1 MEKCVILYCEDE
13 HRAVIEKSINQ
24 IRRFL
29 INTDFRQRLN
39 LHRKIKVYKVN
50 FDTKKLSD
58 DCVINLFETSKI
70 ERRKELFAELY

>member
-1 MEKCVILYCEDE
+1 MKILYCEDE

-24 IRRFL
+24 IRKFL

-50 FDTKKLSD
+50 FDIKKLSD
-58 DCVINLFETSKI
+58 DCIINLFKTSKI
-70 ERRKELFAELY
+70 ERIKELFTELY

>member
-1 MEKCVILYCEDE
+1 MKILYREDK
-13 HRAVIEKSINQ
+13 HTAVIEKSINQ

-39 LHRKIKVYKVN
+39 LHRKIEVYKVN

-58 DCVINLFETSKI
+58 DCIINLFKTSKT
-70 ERRKELFAELY
+70 ERKKELFTELY